1 MYVTKTISNSN
12 TGFYFCCNT
21 VFGIVRER
29 RSNVERRLRRIRSQD
44 TLQNI
49 LQAQRNR
56 ILFFDNILVIQC
68 KDCIFENCIIENKK
82 QLALC
87 PTAYILTMKIP
98 LPPDSNQFTRK
109 FFVLCLSVV
118 ALIAVTI
125 TAFTFPLAITSNW
138 WLSLLTVLLVLFIVI
153 FLATALWKKI
163 LARYIIEPFAQI
175 AESARLVS
183 GGVTAARVP
192 LEAMP
197 SAEAYLA
204 AEAVNTL
211 ADKAG
216 KDIAEMKKLERVRSE
231 FLGNVSH
238 ELRTPIFS
246 IQGYLE
252 TLLDG
257 ALEDPEVSHR
267 FVERAHQNTK
277 RLNIL
282 LSDLIDISKI
292 ESGEMRL
299 SFRYFN
305 LCDSIRETLSSLELQ
320 AVQSDVTLTT
330 SGINGNEIMVYG
342 DKERLA
348 QVMLNILQNAIKY
361 NRPNGNVTLKV
372 EVQPQEVTVRIR
384 DTGIGIPPSDRTR
397 IFERFYRVDKDR
409 SRSVGGTG
417 LGLAIVKHI
426 LEAHQAPFGVESEIG
441 VGTEIWFVLKR

>member
-1 MYVTKTISNSN
+1 MN
-12 TGFYFCCNT
+12 
-21 VFGIVRER
+21 
-29 RSNVERRLRRIRSQD
+29 
-44 TLQNI
+44 
-49 LQAQRNR
+49 
-56 ILFFDNILVIQC
+56 
-68 KDCIFENCIIENKK
+68 
-82 QLALC
+82 
-87 PTAYILTMKIP
+87 IP
-98 LPPDSNQFTRK
+98 LPPSSDHFTRR
-109 FFVLCLSVV
+109 FFMICLAAVAVV
-118 ALIAVTI
+118 SGAVTAWLI
-125 TAFTFPLAITSNW
+125 PMALDANW
-138 WLSLLTVLLVLFIVI
+138 WIWVLLIVVLYGVILLASAAWRKLLAQHIV
-153 FLATALWKKI
+153 K
-163 LARYIIEPFAQI
+163 PFEKI

-183 GGVTAARVP
+183 GGVTTARVP

-305 LCDSIRETLSSLELQ
+305 MCDVVRETVHSLEIQ
-320 AVQSDVTLTT
+320 ASQTEVTLTT
-330 SGINGNEIMVYG
+330 TGVNGTEVMVYG

-348 QVMLNILQNAIKY
+348 QVIVNILQNAIKY
-361 NRPNGNVTLKV
+361 NKPGGNVNISL

-384 DTGIGIPPSDRTR
+384 DTGIGIPPEDKAR

-426 LEAHQAPFGVESEIG
+426 LEAHQAHFGVESEVG

>member
-1 MYVTKTISNSN
+1 
-12 TGFYFCCNT
+12 
-21 VFGIVRER
+21 
-29 RSNVERRLRRIRSQD
+29 
-44 TLQNI
+44 
-49 LQAQRNR
+49 
-56 ILFFDNILVIQC
+56 
-68 KDCIFENCIIENKK
+68 
-82 QLALC
+82 
-87 PTAYILTMKIP
+87 MKIP
-98 LPPDSNQFTRK
+98 LPPDSARFTRK
-109 FFVLCLSVV
+109 FFVLCLSAIAGVSSV
-118 ALIAVTI
+118 ITIFLI
-125 TAFTFPLAITSNW
+125 PLILSSNW
-138 WLSLLTVLLVLFIVI
+138 WIWLIVLLIAIYPVI
-153 FLATALWKKI
+153 ILATFAWKRF
-163 LARYIIEPFAQI
+163 LTTYISKPFAQI
-175 AESARLVS
+175 AESAQLVS
-183 GGVTAARVP
+183 GGVTSARIP

-197 SAEAYLA
+197 SSESYLA

-216 KDIAEMKKLERVRSE
+216 KDITEMKKLERVRTE

-257 ALEDPEVSHR
+257 ALDDPEVSHK

-305 LCDSIRETLSSLELQ
+305 LCDVVRETLASLEIQ
-320 AVQSDVTLTT
+320 AQQSGVILVTN
-330 SGINGNEIMVYG
+330 GINGNEIMVYG

-348 QVMLNILQNAIKY
+348 QVVLNILQNAIKY
-361 NRPNGNVTLKV
+361 NRPNGCVTISV
-372 EVQPQEVTVRIR
+372 EIQPQEVTVRIR
-384 DTGIGIPPSDRTR
+384 DTGIGIPPSDKDR

-426 LEAHQAPFGVESEIG
+426 LEAHQAPFGVESEVG

>member
-1 MYVTKTISNSN
+1 MN
-12 TGFYFCCNT
+12 
-21 VFGIVRER
+21 
-29 RSNVERRLRRIRSQD
+29 
-44 TLQNI
+44 
-49 LQAQRNR
+49 
-56 ILFFDNILVIQC
+56 
-68 KDCIFENCIIENKK
+68 
-82 QLALC
+82 
-87 PTAYILTMKIP
+87 IP
-98 LPPDSNQFTRK
+98 LPPGSDQFTRK
-109 FFVLCLSVV
+109 FFVLCLTIV
-118 ALIAVTI
+118 AIVSGAI
-125 TAFTFPLAITSNW
+125 TALLVPMAMSSNW
-138 WLSLLTVLLVLFIVI
+138 WIWLFVLILALYSVIIV
-153 FLATALWKKI
+153 AAAAWKKI
-163 LARYIIEPFAQI
+163 LAKYIIQPFAQI

-183 GGVTAARVP
+183 GGVTSARVP

-252 TLLDG
+252 TLLEG
-257 ALEDPEVSHR
+257 ALDDPEVSQR

-305 LCDSIRETLSSLELQ
+305 LCDVVRETVSSLEIQ
-320 AVQSDVTLTT
+320 AAQSEITLTT
-330 SGINGNEIMVYG
+330 SGVNGSEIMVYG

-361 NRPNGNVTLKV
+361 NRPEGNVTIKI
-372 EVQPQEVTVRIR
+372 EVHPQEVTVRIR
-384 DTGIGIPPSDRTR
+384 DTGIGIPPTDKTR

-426 LEAHQAPFGVESEIG
+426 LEAHQAPFGVESEVG

>member
-1 MYVTKTISNSN
+1 MLCLWAIALVSSVITAMVLPSLLSPNWWMWLLLLIVVMYAVITLATI
-12 TGFYFCCNT
+12 
-21 VFGIVRER
+21 
-29 RSNVERRLRRIRSQD
+29 
-44 TLQNI
+44 
-49 LQAQRNR
+49 AWKR
-56 ILFFDNILVIQC
+56 ILS
-68 KDCIFENCIIENKK
+68 
-82 QLALC
+82 
-87 PTAYILTMKIP
+87 TYITK
-98 LPPDSNQFTRK
+98 
-109 FFVLCLSVV
+109 
-118 ALIAVTI
+118 
-125 TAFTFPLAITSNW
+125 
-138 WLSLLTVLLVLFIVI
+138 
-153 FLATALWKKI
+153 
-163 LARYIIEPFAQI
+163 PFAQI
-175 AESARLVS
+175 AESAQLVS
-183 GGVTAARVP
+183 GGVTSARVP
-192 LEAMP
+192 LATMP
-197 SAEAYLA
+197 SSEAYLA

-216 KDIAEMKKLERVRSE
+216 KDIAEMKKLERVRTE

-257 ALEDPEVSHR
+257 AIDDPEVSHK

-305 LCDSIRETLSSLELQ
+305 LCDVVRETLSSLEIQ
-320 AVQSDVTLTT
+320 AQQAEVALITN
-330 SGINGNEIMVYG
+330 GINNGEIMVYG

-348 QVMLNILQNAIKY
+348 QVVLNILQNAIKY
-361 NRPNGNVTLKV
+361 NRTNGSVTISV
-372 EVQPQEVTVRIR
+372 EIQPQEITVRIR
-384 DTGIGIPPSDRTR
+384 DTGIGIPPSDKAR

-426 LEAHQAPFGVESEIG
+426 LEAHQAPFGVESEVG
-441 VGTEIWFVLKR
+441 VGTEIWFILKR